1 MPVLRNN
8 RHEAFAQ
15 AIAKGLAARTAYKA
29 AGYGASDKAAEACA
43 SRLLTDAKVAA
54 RVLELQSKAARKV
67 EVTVES
73 IARELEE
80 ARVLAI
86 AEKQSS
92 AAVAASM
99 GKAKLFGLIVEKHK
113 HSGSIGTYDLTK
125 LSDDELG
132 SLEAILGPLADAG
145 GDQGGEE

>member
-1 MPVLRNN
+1 M
-8 RHEAFAQ
+8 
-15 AIAKGLAARTAYKA
+15 
-29 AGYGASDKAAEACA
+29 
-43 SRLLTDAKVAA
+43 
-54 RVLELQSKAARKV
+54 
-67 EVTVES
+67 TVES

-99 GKAKLFGLIVEKHK
+99 GKAKLFGLIIEKHK

-145 GDQGGEE
+145 GDQSGEA